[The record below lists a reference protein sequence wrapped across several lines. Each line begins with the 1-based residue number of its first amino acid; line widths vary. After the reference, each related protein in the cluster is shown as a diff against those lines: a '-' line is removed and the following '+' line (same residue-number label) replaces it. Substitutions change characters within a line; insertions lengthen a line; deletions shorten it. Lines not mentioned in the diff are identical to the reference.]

1 MARRIPL
8 SCDLEPTLAQA
19 LDAYLASRPG
29 ESRSS
34 IVREAL
40 AEFLRRHAKG
50 PHEAEELDALDLE
63 LAREARRRMA
73 DADDEVVPYEQAR
86 AESRL

>member
-8 SCDLEPTLAQA
+8 RCDLEPTLAQA

-34 IVREAL
+34 IVRKAL
-40 AEFLRRHAKG
+40 AEFLRRHG
-50 PHEAEELDALDLE
+50 REPQETEELDALDLE
-63 LAREARRRMA
+63 LAQEARQRME

-86 AESRL
+86 AELHL